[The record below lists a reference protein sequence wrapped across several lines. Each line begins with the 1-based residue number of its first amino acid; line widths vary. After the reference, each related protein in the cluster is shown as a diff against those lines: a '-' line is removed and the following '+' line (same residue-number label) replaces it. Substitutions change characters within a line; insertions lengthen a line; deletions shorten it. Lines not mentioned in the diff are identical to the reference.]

1 MLCHAVY
8 VSCSDLDHSAIKSL
22 KLRGIN
28 VNLVD
33 GNPGNKQVLRLKAAR
48 VQDADAVVVC
58 GLGSQPA
65 AAADVQVRRP
75 ALVCVN
81 KGSQALQMSN
91 QPQQAR

>member
-1 MLCHAVY
+1 MLCR
-8 VSCSDLDHSAIKSL
+8 DLDHSAIKSL

-33 GNPGNKQVLRLKAAR
+33 GNPGSKPLLRSKAAR
-48 VQDADAVVVC
+48 LQEADAVVVC

-75 ALVCVN
+75 VLNCQQGA
-81 KGSQALQMSN
+81 QHLQMCL
-91 QPQQAR
+91 QQLS